1 MGQSGRVL
9 RFSKGPSSGGEAEDV
24 KRQVDNDGGEQKPI
38 YKLVN
43 VKTGGGKLVDMIKSS
58 AKLSSGSFSSSA
70 SKSSELE
77 LAQGAADCI
86 GVEHID
92 REIRDLVKP
101 LLYNE
106 GKGKLVALSEIWK
119 WRLSKEDVAES
130 SSKANQHDDPIHH
143 EMEKDSKKYRW
154 VCWKLEERGFV
165 GETGLHICFLLST
178 PTHMIL
184 ARKLLNLF
192 PMLINDIYLC
202 DQYFGESSL
211 VSNRKQFHRASYVTM
226 LQCMTL
232 GTHWF
237 C

>member
-38 YKLVN
+38 YELVN
-43 VKTGGGKLVDMIKSS
+43 VKTGGGKLVDMIKSG
-58 AKLSSGSFSSSA
+58 AKLSSNSFSLST
-70 SKSSELE
+70 SKSSDLE
-77 LAQGAADCI
+77 QAQTDRDSVPM
-86 GVEHID
+86 VEHID

-101 LLYNE
+101 LLYND

-119 WRLSKEDVAES
+119 WRLSKEEVQSETS
-130 SSKANQHDDPIHH
+130 SSKINNNDQILHH
-143 EMEKDSKKYRW
+143 YEEEEDSKKYRW

-211 VSNRKQFHRASYVTM
+211 VSDFENLEIFT
-226 LQCMTL
+226 
-232 GTHWF
+232 
-237 C
+237 